1 MAKLYQIGDLFFL
14 VGGYKID
21 VLHGSRP
28 IRGSPFLCQV
38 YDASK
43 VKIENIPN
51 STVSVNDNI
60 MFKRKLQSPDV
71 QAMSLALRIILPL
84 FL

>member
-1 MAKLYQIGDLFFL
+1 MLR
-14 VGGYKID
+14 
-21 VLHGSRP
+21 GSRP

-60 MFKRKLQSPDV
+60 LFKCKYI
-71 QAMSLALRIILPL
+71 RICIGAIFCGGHVSKASIGLGAYR
-84 FL
+84 